1 MGTTSAGTHRRDV
14 TRAALTFVTD
24 FADQAVVLPT
34 AIVVLVALALLGWR
48 RAALSWAL
56 CVAATLGTTLALK
69 LVVMA
74 CSVGN
79 SAGLAS
85 PSGHAA
91 GAACVYGGGFA
102 LLVQERRPATRIAAL
117 TALAVAVAVGVT
129 RLALGVH
136 SLADVCAGSAPGV
149 IGAVSMRWLAGER
162 PPGLRLA
169 RVAAVALVTIALLHG
184 RRLDAEPRLRWA
196 AVQFWPFTLCRT

>member
-1 MGTTSAGTHRRDV
+1 MTRD
-14 TRAALTFVTD
+14 ALTFVTD

-34 AIVVLVALALLGWR
+34 GVVVLAALALLGWR
-48 RAALSWAL
+48 RAALAWML

-102 LLVQERRPATRIAAL
+102 LLVQGRRPATRVAAL
-117 TALAVAVAVGVT
+117 AALLVAVAIGVT

-162 PPGLRLA
+162 PPGLPLA
-169 RVAAVALVTIALLHG
+169 RVAALALVTITLLHG

-196 AVQFWPFTLCRT
+196 AVQFWPLTLCRSEAARAVPDRK

>member
-1 MGTTSAGTHRRDV
+1 M
-14 TRAALTFVTD
+14 TD
-24 FADQAVVLPT
+24 FADQAVVLPA
-34 AIVVLVALALLGWR
+34 AIVVLAALALLGWR
-48 RAALSWAL
+48 RAALAWAL
-56 CVAATLGTTLALK
+56 CVAATLGVTLALK

-79 SAGLAS
+79 AAGLAS

-91 GAACVYGGGFA
+91 GAACVYGGGIG
-102 LLVQERRPATRIAAL
+102 LLVQGRREGTRLAAL
-117 TALAVAVAVGVT
+117 AGLLVATAIGVT

-149 IGAVSMRWLAGER
+149 IGALALRWLAGER
-162 PPGLRLA
+162 PPGLPLA
-169 RVAAVALVTIALLHG
+169 RVAAVVLLTVALLHG

-196 AVQFWPFTLCRT
+196 AVQFWPFTLCRAEARKAVLF